1 MFYKPNQTKPRFG
14 LGRIFVAVILGL
26 LVASCIEEEN
36 DQISESLNPE
46 IQSAKAWYEQVE
58 TSGGGSE
65 NARKVKNGKGK
76 PDWAKSKIYH
86 QKDGKKVIEVQ
97 FDFEEIAIPEHLKT
111 EKLEKNSVL
120 QTLILFPKP
129 DGSYVPYFLNIYPDS
144 PDKKFKLQDFMDG
157 GYQKIPSNFS
167 GIYRFYR
174 WNGDF
179 ISGWK
184 IKDGV

>member
-111 EKLEKNSVL
+111 EKLEKKFGSSDFDPISKTGWEL
-120 QTLILFPKP
+120 RSLFLEYLP
-129 DGSYVPYFLNIYPDS
+129 GQS
-144 PDKKFKLQDFMDG
+144 
-157 GYQKIPSNFS
+157 
-167 GIYRFYR
+167 
-174 WNGDF
+174 
-179 ISGWK
+179 
-184 IKDGV
+184 